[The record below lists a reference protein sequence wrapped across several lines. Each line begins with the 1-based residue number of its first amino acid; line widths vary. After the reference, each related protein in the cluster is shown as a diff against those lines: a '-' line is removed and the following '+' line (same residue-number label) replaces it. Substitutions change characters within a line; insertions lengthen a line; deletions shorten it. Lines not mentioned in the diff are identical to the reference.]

1 MVVRVHGVHV
11 AAVRFCVPRHYNL
24 IKFMLSD
31 IQHLLYQYLNQLI
44 NSHLIQRYF
53 DYVSNLTSQEIIIIT
68 IAAAVL
74 ILIMIYR
81 KLGVGAAIGLLLIYF
96 FAYIIF
102 YSNIFNNWQRD
113 KMEEDRR
120 MQIYNSEL
128 QKN

>member
-1 MVVRVHGVHV
+1 
-11 AAVRFCVPRHYNL
+11 
-24 IKFMLSD
+24 MLSD
-31 IQHLLYQYLNQLI
+31 IEHLLYQYLNQLM
-44 NSHLIQRYF
+44 NSHLVQRYF
-53 DYVSNLTSQEIIIIT
+53 DYVSNLSPREIIIIT
-68 IAAAVL
+68 ILAAVL

-102 YSNIFNNWQRD
+102 YSNIFNNWQKD
-113 KMEEDRR
+113 KMEENRR